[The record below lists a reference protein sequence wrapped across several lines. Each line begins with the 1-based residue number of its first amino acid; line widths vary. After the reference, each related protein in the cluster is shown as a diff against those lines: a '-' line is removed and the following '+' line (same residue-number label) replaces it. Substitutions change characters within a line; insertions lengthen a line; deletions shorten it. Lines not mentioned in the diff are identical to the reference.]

1 MIEKQMGEKDEYE
14 SRTYKL
20 LRSDFVFFSLR
31 WLTVFLR
38 LLTPPLLLFLLAG
51 FQIQKPS
58 VCGDC

>member
-1 MIEKQMGEKDEYE
+1 MRKMNMSPG
-14 SRTYKL
+14 
-20 LRSDFVFFSLR
+20 LRNHEEVIFFSLR